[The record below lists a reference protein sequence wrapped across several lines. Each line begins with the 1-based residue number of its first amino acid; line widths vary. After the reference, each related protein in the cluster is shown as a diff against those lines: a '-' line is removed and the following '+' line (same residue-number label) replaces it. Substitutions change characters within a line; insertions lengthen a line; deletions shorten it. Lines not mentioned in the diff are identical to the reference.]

1 MTGMMLYLSL
11 GLMVLTVLSN
21 RYWRRQLEGLR
32 QGQLRIREK
41 MEEVGKDVEDI
52 AAAYSQVTQKHAEAE
67 KRALKAEQDMQAALN
82 ELEARQTAPVVRY
95 HVFDRSE
102 PRPGRFWEAAVR
114 HVPSD
119 ATVMTGQR
127 GWLGIRRCL
136 LTAETEREVRERVSA
151 RYPRKAG
158 FQVLEVVPCRVAGLS
173 VNRIPE
179 LSTFRRSAPP
189 EEAARLRTGTVL
201 TYDDRNWELR
211 WAQERPLINLSRAV
225 AVDMESGTIAAQG
238 YRLRVPY
245 GTLLCVSDKPLHSE
259 IKLPGAAGAFY
270 ERAVTQHLHI
280 GIAALDLMRSQLNS
294 LHSRKLRSFDEPP
307 FR

>member
-52 AAAYSQVTQKHAEAE
+52 ATAYSQVTQKHGEAE
-67 KRALKAEQDMQAALN
+67 KRAQKAEQDMQAALN

-189 EEAARLRTGTVL
+189 EEAARPPR
-201 TYDDRNWELR
+201 R
-211 WAQERPLINLSRAV
+211 
-225 AVDMESGTIAAQG
+225 
-238 YRLRVPY
+238 
-245 GTLLCVSDKPLHSE
+245 
-259 IKLPGAAGAFY
+259 AAGG
-270 ERAVTQHLHI
+270 R
-280 GIAALDLMRSQLNS
+280 
-294 LHSRKLRSFDEPP
+294 
-307 FR
+307 

>member
-21 RYWRRQLEGLR
+21 RYWRRQLESLR
-32 QGQLRIREK
+32 QAQIRIREK

-52 AAAYSQVTQKHAEAE
+52 ATAYSQVSQKHAEAE
-67 KRALKAEQDMQAALN
+67 KRALKAEQDMQATLN

-127 GWLGIRRCL
+127 GWVGIRRCL

-189 EEAARLRTGTVL
+189 EEAARAPR
-201 TYDDRNWELR
+201 
-211 WAQERPLINLSRAV
+211 RA
-225 AVDMESGTIAAQG
+225 
-238 YRLRVPY
+238 
-245 GTLLCVSDKPLHSE
+245 
-259 IKLPGAAGAFY
+259 AAG
-270 ERAVTQHLHI
+270 R
-280 GIAALDLMRSQLNS
+280 
-294 LHSRKLRSFDEPP
+294 
-307 FR
+307 

>member
-52 AAAYSQVTQKHAEAE
+52 ATAYSQVTQKHAEAE
-67 KRALKAEQDMQAALN
+67 KRAQKAEQDMQAALN
-82 ELEARQTAPVVRY
+82 ELEARQTTPVVRY

-189 EEAARLRTGTVL
+189 EEAARPPR
-201 TYDDRNWELR
+201 R
-211 WAQERPLINLSRAV
+211 
-225 AVDMESGTIAAQG
+225 
-238 YRLRVPY
+238 
-245 GTLLCVSDKPLHSE
+245 
-259 IKLPGAAGAFY
+259 AAGG
-270 ERAVTQHLHI
+270 R
-280 GIAALDLMRSQLNS
+280 
-294 LHSRKLRSFDEPP
+294 
-307 FR
+307 

>member
-52 AAAYSQVTQKHAEAE
+52 ATAYSQVTQKHAEAE
-67 KRALKAEQDMQAALN
+67 KRAQKAEQDMQAALN

-189 EEAARLRTGTVL
+189 EEAARPPR
-201 TYDDRNWELR
+201 R
-211 WAQERPLINLSRAV
+211 
-225 AVDMESGTIAAQG
+225 
-238 YRLRVPY
+238 
-245 GTLLCVSDKPLHSE
+245 
-259 IKLPGAAGAFY
+259 AAGG
-270 ERAVTQHLHI
+270 R
-280 GIAALDLMRSQLNS
+280 
-294 LHSRKLRSFDEPP
+294 
-307 FR
+307 

>member
-41 MEEVGKDVEDI
+41 MEGVGKDVEDI
-52 AAAYSQVTQKHAEAE
+52 ATAYSQVTQKHAEAE
-67 KRALKAEQDMQAALN
+67 KRAQKAEQDMQAALN

-189 EEAARLRTGTVL
+189 EEAARPPR
-201 TYDDRNWELR
+201 R
-211 WAQERPLINLSRAV
+211 
-225 AVDMESGTIAAQG
+225 
-238 YRLRVPY
+238 
-245 GTLLCVSDKPLHSE
+245 
-259 IKLPGAAGAFY
+259 AAGG
-270 ERAVTQHLHI
+270 R
-280 GIAALDLMRSQLNS
+280 
-294 LHSRKLRSFDEPP
+294 
-307 FR
+307 

>member
-52 AAAYSQVTQKHAEAE
+52 ATAYSQVTQKHAEAE
-67 KRALKAEQDMQAALN
+67 KRALKAEQDMQTALN

-127 GWLGIRRCL
+127 GWVGIRRCL

-189 EEAARLRTGTVL
+189 EEAARPPR
-201 TYDDRNWELR
+201 R
-211 WAQERPLINLSRAV
+211 
-225 AVDMESGTIAAQG
+225 
-238 YRLRVPY
+238 
-245 GTLLCVSDKPLHSE
+245 
-259 IKLPGAAGAFY
+259 AAGG
-270 ERAVTQHLHI
+270 R
-280 GIAALDLMRSQLNS
+280 
-294 LHSRKLRSFDEPP
+294 
-307 FR
+307 

>member
-52 AAAYSQVTQKHAEAE
+52 ATAYSQVTQKHAEAE
-67 KRALKAEQDMQAALN
+67 KRAQKAEQDMQAALN

-114 HVPSD
+114 HLPSE

-127 GWLGIRRCL
+127 GWVGIRRCL

-189 EEAARLRTGTVL
+189 EEAARPPR
-201 TYDDRNWELR
+201 R
-211 WAQERPLINLSRAV
+211 
-225 AVDMESGTIAAQG
+225 
-238 YRLRVPY
+238 
-245 GTLLCVSDKPLHSE
+245 
-259 IKLPGAAGAFY
+259 AAGG
-270 ERAVTQHLHI
+270 R
-280 GIAALDLMRSQLNS
+280 
-294 LHSRKLRSFDEPP
+294 
-307 FR
+307 

>member
-52 AAAYSQVTQKHAEAE
+52 ATAYSQITQKHAEAE

-82 ELEARQTAPVVRY
+82 ELEARQAAPVVRY

-127 GWLGIRRCL
+127 GWMGIRRCL

-189 EEAARLRTGTVL
+189 EEAARAPR
-201 TYDDRNWELR
+201 
-211 WAQERPLINLSRAV
+211 RA
-225 AVDMESGTIAAQG
+225 
-238 YRLRVPY
+238 
-245 GTLLCVSDKPLHSE
+245 
-259 IKLPGAAGAFY
+259 AAG
-270 ERAVTQHLHI
+270 R
-280 GIAALDLMRSQLNS
+280 
-294 LHSRKLRSFDEPP
+294 
-307 FR
+307 

>member
-52 AAAYSQVTQKHAEAE
+52 ATAYSQITQKHAEAE

-82 ELEARQTAPVVRY
+82 ELEARQAAPVVRY

-127 GWLGIRRCL
+127 GWVGIRRCL

-189 EEAARLRTGTVL
+189 EEAARVPR
-201 TYDDRNWELR
+201 
-211 WAQERPLINLSRAV
+211 RA
-225 AVDMESGTIAAQG
+225 
-238 YRLRVPY
+238 
-245 GTLLCVSDKPLHSE
+245 
-259 IKLPGAAGAFY
+259 AAG
-270 ERAVTQHLHI
+270 
-280 GIAALDLMRSQLNS
+280 G
-294 LHSRKLRSFDEPP
+294 
-307 FR
+307 

>member
-32 QGQLRIREK
+32 QAQLRIREK

-52 AAAYSQVTQKHAEAE
+52 ATAYSQVAQKHAEAE

-82 ELEARQTAPVVRY
+82 ELDARQASPVVRY

-102 PRPGRFWEAAVR
+102 PRPGRFWEVAVR
-114 HVPSD
+114 HVPND

-127 GWLGIRRCL
+127 GWVGIRRCL

-189 EEAARLRTGTVL
+189 EEAARPPR
-201 TYDDRNWELR
+201 R
-211 WAQERPLINLSRAV
+211 
-225 AVDMESGTIAAQG
+225 
-238 YRLRVPY
+238 
-245 GTLLCVSDKPLHSE
+245 
-259 IKLPGAAGAFY
+259 AAGG
-270 ERAVTQHLHI
+270 R
-280 GIAALDLMRSQLNS
+280 
-294 LHSRKLRSFDEPP
+294 
-307 FR
+307 

>member
-32 QGQLRIREK
+32 QAQLRIREK

-52 AAAYSQVTQKHAEAE
+52 AAAYSQVAQKHAEAE

-82 ELEARQTAPVVRY
+82 ELEARQAAPIVRY

-114 HVPSD
+114 HLPSE

-127 GWLGIRRCL
+127 GWVGIRRCL

-189 EEAARLRTGTVL
+189 DEAARPPR
-201 TYDDRNWELR
+201 R
-211 WAQERPLINLSRAV
+211 
-225 AVDMESGTIAAQG
+225 
-238 YRLRVPY
+238 
-245 GTLLCVSDKPLHSE
+245 
-259 IKLPGAAGAFY
+259 AAGG
-270 ERAVTQHLHI
+270 R
-280 GIAALDLMRSQLNS
+280 
-294 LHSRKLRSFDEPP
+294 
-307 FR
+307 

>member
-52 AAAYSQVTQKHAEAE
+52 ATAYSQVTQKHAEAE
-67 KRALKAEQDMQAALN
+67 KRAQKAEQDMQAALN
-82 ELEARQTAPVVRY
+82 EREARQTAPVVRY

-114 HVPSD
+114 HLPSE

-127 GWLGIRRCL
+127 GWVGIRRCL

-189 EEAARLRTGTVL
+189 EEAARPPR
-201 TYDDRNWELR
+201 R
-211 WAQERPLINLSRAV
+211 
-225 AVDMESGTIAAQG
+225 
-238 YRLRVPY
+238 
-245 GTLLCVSDKPLHSE
+245 
-259 IKLPGAAGAFY
+259 AAGG
-270 ERAVTQHLHI
+270 R
-280 GIAALDLMRSQLNS
+280 
-294 LHSRKLRSFDEPP
+294 
-307 FR
+307 

>member
-52 AAAYSQVTQKHAEAE
+52 ATAYSQITQKHAEAE
-67 KRALKAEQDMQAALN
+67 KRAQKAEQDMQAALN

-114 HVPSD
+114 HLPSE

-127 GWLGIRRCL
+127 GWVGIRRCL

-189 EEAARLRTGTVL
+189 EEAARPPR
-201 TYDDRNWELR
+201 R
-211 WAQERPLINLSRAV
+211 
-225 AVDMESGTIAAQG
+225 
-238 YRLRVPY
+238 
-245 GTLLCVSDKPLHSE
+245 
-259 IKLPGAAGAFY
+259 AAGG
-270 ERAVTQHLHI
+270 R
-280 GIAALDLMRSQLNS
+280 
-294 LHSRKLRSFDEPP
+294 
-307 FR
+307 

>member
-32 QGQLRIREK
+32 QAQLRIREK

-52 AAAYSQVTQKHAEAE
+52 ATAYSQVTQKHAEAE

-82 ELEARQTAPVVRY
+82 ELEARQAAPIVRY

-114 HVPSD
+114 HLPSE

-127 GWLGIRRCL
+127 GWVGIRRCL

-189 EEAARLRTGTVL
+189 EEAARPPR
-201 TYDDRNWELR
+201 R
-211 WAQERPLINLSRAV
+211 
-225 AVDMESGTIAAQG
+225 
-238 YRLRVPY
+238 
-245 GTLLCVSDKPLHSE
+245 
-259 IKLPGAAGAFY
+259 AAGG
-270 ERAVTQHLHI
+270 R
-280 GIAALDLMRSQLNS
+280 
-294 LHSRKLRSFDEPP
+294 
-307 FR
+307 

>member
-52 AAAYSQVTQKHAEAE
+52 ATAYSQATQKHAEAE
-67 KRALKAEQDMQAALN
+67 KRAQKAEQDMQAALN

-119 ATVMTGQR
+119 ATVMTSQR

-189 EEAARLRTGTVL
+189 EEAARPPR
-201 TYDDRNWELR
+201 R
-211 WAQERPLINLSRAV
+211 
-225 AVDMESGTIAAQG
+225 
-238 YRLRVPY
+238 
-245 GTLLCVSDKPLHSE
+245 
-259 IKLPGAAGAFY
+259 AAGG
-270 ERAVTQHLHI
+270 R
-280 GIAALDLMRSQLNS
+280 
-294 LHSRKLRSFDEPP
+294 
-307 FR
+307 

>member
-52 AAAYSQVTQKHAEAE
+52 ATAYSQITQKHAEAE
-67 KRALKAEQDMQAALN
+67 KRAVKAEQDMQAALN
-82 ELEARQTAPVVRY
+82 ELEARQASPVVRY

-127 GWLGIRRCL
+127 GWVGIRRCL

-189 EEAARLRTGTVL
+189 EEAARTPR
-201 TYDDRNWELR
+201 R
-211 WAQERPLINLSRAV
+211 
-225 AVDMESGTIAAQG
+225 
-238 YRLRVPY
+238 
-245 GTLLCVSDKPLHSE
+245 
-259 IKLPGAAGAFY
+259 AAGG
-270 ERAVTQHLHI
+270 R
-280 GIAALDLMRSQLNS
+280 
-294 LHSRKLRSFDEPP
+294 
-307 FR
+307 

>member
-52 AAAYSQVTQKHAEAE
+52 ATAYSQATQKHAEAE
-67 KRALKAEQDMQAALN
+67 KRAQKAEQDMQAALN

-189 EEAARLRTGTVL
+189 EEAARPPR
-201 TYDDRNWELR
+201 R
-211 WAQERPLINLSRAV
+211 
-225 AVDMESGTIAAQG
+225 
-238 YRLRVPY
+238 
-245 GTLLCVSDKPLHSE
+245 
-259 IKLPGAAGAFY
+259 AAGG
-270 ERAVTQHLHI
+270 R
-280 GIAALDLMRSQLNS
+280 
-294 LHSRKLRSFDEPP
+294 
-307 FR
+307 

>member
-41 MEEVGKDVEDI
+41 MEGVGKDVEDI
-52 AAAYSQVTQKHAEAE
+52 ATAYSQVTQKHAEAE
-67 KRALKAEQDMQAALN
+67 KRAQKAEQDMQAALN

-127 GWLGIRRCL
+127 SWLGIRRCL

-189 EEAARLRTGTVL
+189 EEAARPPR
-201 TYDDRNWELR
+201 R
-211 WAQERPLINLSRAV
+211 
-225 AVDMESGTIAAQG
+225 
-238 YRLRVPY
+238 
-245 GTLLCVSDKPLHSE
+245 
-259 IKLPGAAGAFY
+259 AAGG
-270 ERAVTQHLHI
+270 R
-280 GIAALDLMRSQLNS
+280 
-294 LHSRKLRSFDEPP
+294 
-307 FR
+307 

>member
-52 AAAYSQVTQKHAEAE
+52 ATVYSQVTQKHAEAE

-82 ELEARQTAPVVRY
+82 ELEARQTAPVARY

-127 GWLGIRRCL
+127 GWVGIRRCL

-189 EEAARLRTGTVL
+189 EEAARPPR
-201 TYDDRNWELR
+201 R
-211 WAQERPLINLSRAV
+211 
-225 AVDMESGTIAAQG
+225 
-238 YRLRVPY
+238 
-245 GTLLCVSDKPLHSE
+245 
-259 IKLPGAAGAFY
+259 AAGG
-270 ERAVTQHLHI
+270 R
-280 GIAALDLMRSQLNS
+280 
-294 LHSRKLRSFDEPP
+294 
-307 FR
+307 

>member
-1 MTGMMLYLSL
+1 MTEMMLYLSL

-52 AAAYSQVTQKHAEAE
+52 ATAYSQVTQKHAEAE

-127 GWLGIRRCL
+127 GWVGIRRCL

-189 EEAARLRTGTVL
+189 EEAARPPR
-201 TYDDRNWELR
+201 R
-211 WAQERPLINLSRAV
+211 
-225 AVDMESGTIAAQG
+225 
-238 YRLRVPY
+238 
-245 GTLLCVSDKPLHSE
+245 
-259 IKLPGAAGAFY
+259 AAGG
-270 ERAVTQHLHI
+270 R
-280 GIAALDLMRSQLNS
+280 
-294 LHSRKLRSFDEPP
+294 
-307 FR
+307 

>member
-32 QGQLRIREK
+32 QAQLRIREK

-52 AAAYSQVTQKHAEAE
+52 ATAYSQVAQKHAEAE

-82 ELEARQTAPVVRY
+82 ELDARQAAPVVRY

-127 GWLGIRRCL
+127 GWVGIRRCL

-179 LSTFRRSAPP
+179 LSTFRRSAAP
-189 EEAARLRTGTVL
+189 EEAARTPR
-201 TYDDRNWELR
+201 R
-211 WAQERPLINLSRAV
+211 
-225 AVDMESGTIAAQG
+225 
-238 YRLRVPY
+238 
-245 GTLLCVSDKPLHSE
+245 
-259 IKLPGAAGAFY
+259 AAGA
-270 ERAVTQHLHI
+270 R
-280 GIAALDLMRSQLNS
+280 
-294 LHSRKLRSFDEPP
+294 
-307 FR
+307 

>member
-32 QGQLRIREK
+32 QAQLRIREK

-52 AAAYSQVTQKHAEAE
+52 ATAYSQVAQKHGEAE

-82 ELEARQTAPVVRY
+82 ELEARQAAPVVRY

-127 GWLGIRRCL
+127 GWVGIRRCL

-189 EEAARLRTGTVL
+189 EEAARPPR
-201 TYDDRNWELR
+201 
-211 WAQERPLINLSRAV
+211 RA
-225 AVDMESGTIAAQG
+225 
-238 YRLRVPY
+238 
-245 GTLLCVSDKPLHSE
+245 
-259 IKLPGAAGAFY
+259 AAG
-270 ERAVTQHLHI
+270 
-280 GIAALDLMRSQLNS
+280 G
-294 LHSRKLRSFDEPP
+294 
-307 FR
+307 

>member
-32 QGQLRIREK
+32 QAQLRIREK

-52 AAAYSQVTQKHAEAE
+52 ATAYSQVAQKHAEAE

-82 ELEARQTAPVVRY
+82 ELDAKQAAPIVRY

-127 GWLGIRRCL
+127 GWVGIRRCL

-189 EEAARLRTGTVL
+189 EEAARPPR
-201 TYDDRNWELR
+201 R
-211 WAQERPLINLSRAV
+211 
-225 AVDMESGTIAAQG
+225 
-238 YRLRVPY
+238 
-245 GTLLCVSDKPLHSE
+245 
-259 IKLPGAAGAFY
+259 AAGG
-270 ERAVTQHLHI
+270 R
-280 GIAALDLMRSQLNS
+280 
-294 LHSRKLRSFDEPP
+294 
-307 FR
+307 

>member
-52 AAAYSQVTQKHAEAE
+52 ATAYSQATQKHAEAE
-67 KRALKAEQDMQAALN
+67 KRAQKAEQDMQTALN

-189 EEAARLRTGTVL
+189 EEAARPPR
-201 TYDDRNWELR
+201 R
-211 WAQERPLINLSRAV
+211 
-225 AVDMESGTIAAQG
+225 
-238 YRLRVPY
+238 
-245 GTLLCVSDKPLHSE
+245 
-259 IKLPGAAGAFY
+259 AAGG
-270 ERAVTQHLHI
+270 R
-280 GIAALDLMRSQLNS
+280 
-294 LHSRKLRSFDEPP
+294 
-307 FR
+307 

>member
-52 AAAYSQVTQKHAEAE
+52 ANAYSQITQKHAEAE

-82 ELEARQTAPVVRY
+82 ELEARQAAPVVRY

-127 GWLGIRRCL
+127 GWMGIRRCL

-189 EEAARLRTGTVL
+189 EEAARAPR
-201 TYDDRNWELR
+201 
-211 WAQERPLINLSRAV
+211 RA
-225 AVDMESGTIAAQG
+225 
-238 YRLRVPY
+238 
-245 GTLLCVSDKPLHSE
+245 
-259 IKLPGAAGAFY
+259 AAG
-270 ERAVTQHLHI
+270 R
-280 GIAALDLMRSQLNS
+280 
-294 LHSRKLRSFDEPP
+294 
-307 FR
+307 